1 MNKQTNKKRTKDVK
15 EILQMQI
22 HEQLLSSWQNAQD
35 RKSTGKL
42 SLLDSSENRSAGE
55 GVEQRERSHAAGRT
69 WEHAGH
75 FLIKLN
81 THLHN
86 DPAIPFLS
94 IYPRKINTQQTWRLY
109 TYSTFTPNCFNL
121 ETALRSAT
129 GKQTVLHPHKRPL
142 GNEKEFADMCKHYA
156 GLRWQTHRRHTLT
169 GRVPPAQNSSTGK
182 AASTSGKWVSCRL
195 GPGE

>member
-1 MNKQTNKKRTKDVK
+1 MLKIVSQQENTFTFRLKWKQKCWWGCGATRMLTCC
-15 EILQMQI
+15 
-22 HEQLLSSWQNAQD
+22 
-35 RKSTGKL
+35 
-42 SLLDSSENRSAGE
+42 
-55 GVEQRERSHAAGRT
+55 GRT

-75 FLIKLN
+75 FLVKLN

-94 IYPRKINTQQTWRLY
+94 IYPREINTQQTWRLY

-142 GNEKEFADMCKHYA
+142 GNEKEFADICKHYA
-156 GLRWQTHRRHTLT
+156 GLRWQTHRKHTLT
-169 GRVPPAQNSSTGK
+169 GRVPPAQYPSTGK
-182 AASTSGKWVSCRL
+182 AASTSGKWISCCL